1 MPFRPSATATNR
13 RANFS
18 TACRFRSAP
27 IPSDTAPCSATRAP
41 SDRRPRNTTR
51 EGRGPRKSYKS
62 TSMFWALSSNCR
74 KTKPS
79 RSTMST
85 KANLTELLA
94 ESGGSARHRKAAIR
108 QPAHAHSTAPTQKG
122 RGGTSPIT
130 VHFPKQVRDQLKI
143 LAVQSDKTLHSLV
156 AEAFND
162 LFAKYGKPEIAPAQT
177 EHPE

>member
-1 MPFRPSATATNR
+1 
-13 RANFS
+13 
-18 TACRFRSAP
+18 
-27 IPSDTAPCSATRAP
+27 
-41 SDRRPRNTTR
+41 
-51 EGRGPRKSYKS
+51 
-62 TSMFWALSSNCR
+62 
-74 KTKPS
+74 
-79 RSTMST
+79 MST

-94 ESGGSARHRKAAIR
+94 ETGGSARQRKAVIR
-108 QPAHAHSTAPTQKG
+108 QPATPANTTAPAPKG

>member
-1 MPFRPSATATNR
+1 
-13 RANFS
+13 
-18 TACRFRSAP
+18 
-27 IPSDTAPCSATRAP
+27 
-41 SDRRPRNTTR
+41 
-51 EGRGPRKSYKS
+51 
-62 TSMFWALSSNCR
+62 
-74 KTKPS
+74 
-79 RSTMST
+79 MST
-85 KANLTELLA
+85 NANLTELLA
-94 ESGGSARHRKAAIR
+94 ESGGSARHRKAVIR
-108 QPAHAHSTAPTQKG
+108 QPATPANTTAPAPKG

>member
-1 MPFRPSATATNR
+1 
-13 RANFS
+13 
-18 TACRFRSAP
+18 
-27 IPSDTAPCSATRAP
+27 
-41 SDRRPRNTTR
+41 
-51 EGRGPRKSYKS
+51 
-62 TSMFWALSSNCR
+62 
-74 KTKPS
+74 
-79 RSTMST
+79 MST

-94 ESGGSARHRKAAIR
+94 ESGGSARHRKAVIR
-108 QPAHAHSTAPTQKG
+108 HPGGTPANTTAPAQKG